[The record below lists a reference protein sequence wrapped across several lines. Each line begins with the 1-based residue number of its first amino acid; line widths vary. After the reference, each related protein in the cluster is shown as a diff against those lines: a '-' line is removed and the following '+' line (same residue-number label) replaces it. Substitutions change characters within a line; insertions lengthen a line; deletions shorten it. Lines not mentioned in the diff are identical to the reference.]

1 MGIAERRYQRNTAGE
16 GVNRTPYSAPAE
28 VAERD
33 AKTLPREALKP
44 REDDRARIG
53 YVSIG
58 GKLRSLPIL
67 EDDGTTVEVEGRK
80 ARGTRKP
87 RMVSRAESRKR
98 NQIGRKKV
106 GAYANAEARQYGGV
120 DTERLILAQSDELS
134 KIIAGLMGR
143 SPNSKELCNFKR
155 ALNPKCSGFQGPEW
169 VIDTAISWRR

>member
-1 MGIAERRYQRNTAGE
+1 MGIAERRYQRQTAGV
-16 GVNRTPYSAPAE
+16 GVNRTPYSAPAQ
-28 VAERD
+28 VVERD
-33 AKTLPREALKP
+33 AKTLPREAVKP

-98 NQIGRKKV
+98 NQIGRKKA
-106 GAYANAEARQYGGV
+106 GAYADAADRQYGGF
-120 DTERLILAQSDELS
+120 DTARIMAADNDALASE
-134 KIIAGLMGR
+134 IAAIMGR
-143 SPNSKELCNFKR
+143 SPNRSELSDLRRGRDRMGAEWMIDK
-155 ALNPKCSGFQGPEW
+155 AL
-169 VIDTAISWRR
+169 SWRR

>member
-1 MGIAERRYQRNTAGE
+1 
-16 GVNRTPYSAPAE
+16 V
-28 VAERD
+28 VERD
-33 AKTLPREALKP
+33 AKTLPREAVKP

-98 NQIGRKKV
+98 NQIGRKKS
-106 GAYANAEARQYGGV
+106 GAYADAADRQYGGF
-120 DTERLILAQSDELS
+120 DTARLMAADGDALASE
-134 KIIAGLMGR
+134 IAAIMGR
-143 SPNSKELCNFKR
+143 SPNRKELGNFRR
-155 ALNPKCSGFQGPEW
+155 ALDPDCSGFKGPEW
-169 VIDTAISWRR
+169 VIDTALSWRR